1 MKNLKEKISKVNKDE
16 LLKMLS
22 SFILGVLLMLLFYP
36 DRIAKLENG
45 EEVAIKIGDKNI
57 TADAMYTKL
66 KEKYAIYEL
75 LDIVDSNILYD
86 MYELTEEDNEEI
98 ENRADNYIR
107 YYEENHNISE
117 EEFLENNGF
126 ANLNEFKKYL
136 ELDHLRKKYYDEYLT
151 KQISEEEIEDY
162 YDEEVFAPFNIE
174 HILVKI
180 SNDVT
185 DEDAKE
191 KAQEILD
198 RLDDGEDWEDLKEGY
213 EDEIINEAFKVDFDS
228 NLEDEFKTTAIKLK
242 DGKYSTSLVKTNYG
256 YHIIYR
262 VETLE
267 TPEYDEVKERI
278 LEVLKNKYAK
288 ENENVYEKSMIFM
301 REEAKMEIKDTE
313 LNEVYKKYTKDY
325 D

>member
-1 MKNLKEKISKVNKDE
+1 MKNLKEKISRLNKQE
-16 LLKMLS
+16 LLRMLS
-22 SFILGVLLMLLFYP
+22 TFILGVLLMLLFYP

-107 YYEENHNISE
+107 YYEENYNISE

-162 YDEEVFAPFNIE
+162 YDEEVFAPFNVE

-198 RLDDGEDWEDLKEGY
+198 RLDDGEDWEDLKEEY
-213 EDEIINEAFKVDFDS
+213 EDEIITEAFEVDFDS

-288 ENENVYEKSMIFM
+288 ENENVYEKSMIIM

>member
-1 MKNLKEKISKVNKDE
+1 MKNLKEKISRLNKQE
-16 LLKMLS
+16 LLRMLS
-22 SFILGVLLMLLFYP
+22 TFILGVLLMLLFYP

-86 MYELTEEDNEEI
+86 MYELTDEDNEAI
-98 ENRADNYIR
+98 EKKADDYIR
-107 YYEENHNISE
+107 YYEENYNISE

-151 KQISEEEIEDY
+151 KQISEEEIEEY
-162 YDEEVFAPFNIE
+162 YDEEVFDPFNVE

-198 RLDDGEDWEDLKEGY
+198 RLDDGEDWEDLKEEY
-213 EDEIINEAFKVDFDS
+213 EDEIITEAFEVDFDS

-278 LEVLKNKYAK
+278 LEVLKNKYAE
-288 ENENVYEKSMIFM
+288 ENENLYEKSMIFM

>member
-198 RLDDGEDWEDLKEGY
+198 RLDDGEDWEDLKEEY

-288 ENENVYEKSMIFM
+288 ENENVYEKSMIIM

>member
-86 MYELTEEDNEEI
+86 MYELTDEDNEVI
-98 ENRADNYIR
+98 ENRADTYIS
-107 YYEENHNISE
+107 YYEENYNISE

-162 YDEEVFAPFNIE
+162 YDEEVFAPFNVE

>member
-107 YYEENHNISE
+107 YYEENYNISE

-198 RLDDGEDWEDLKEGY
+198 RLDDGEDWEDLKEEY

-288 ENENVYEKSMIFM
+288 ENENVYEKSMIIM

>member
-45 EEVAIKIGDKNI
+45 EEGAIKIGDKNI

-162 YDEEVFAPFNIE
+162 YDEEVFAPFNVE

-198 RLDDGEDWEDLKEGY
+198 RLDDGEDWEDLKEEY
-213 EDEIINEAFKVDFDS
+213 EDEIITEAFEVDFDS

>member
-162 YDEEVFAPFNIE
+162 YDEEVFAPFNVE

-198 RLDDGEDWEDLKEGY
+198 RLDDGEDWEDLKEEY
-213 EDEIINEAFKVDFDS
+213 EDEIITEAFEVDFDS

>member
-1 MKNLKEKISKVNKDE
+1 
-16 LLKMLS
+16 
-22 SFILGVLLMLLFYP
+22 MLLFYP

-98 ENRADNYIR
+98 ENRADDYIR
-107 YYEENHNISE
+107 YYEENYNISE

-162 YDEEVFAPFNIE
+162 YDEEVFAPFNVE

-198 RLDDGEDWEDLKEGY
+198 RLDDGEDWEDLKEEY
-213 EDEIINEAFKVDFDS
+213 EDEIITEALKVDFDS

>member
-1 MKNLKEKISKVNKDE
+1 MKNLKEKISRLNKQE
-16 LLKMLS
+16 LLRMLS
-22 SFILGVLLMLLFYP
+22 TFILGVLLMLLFYP

-162 YDEEVFAPFNIE
+162 YDEEVFAPFNVE

-198 RLDDGEDWEDLKEGY
+198 RLDDGEDWEDLKEEY
-213 EDEIINEAFKVDFDS
+213 EDEIITEAFEVDFDS

-288 ENENVYEKSMIFM
+288 ENENVYEKSMIIM

>member
-1 MKNLKEKISKVNKDE
+1 
-16 LLKMLS
+16 
-22 SFILGVLLMLLFYP
+22 MLLFYP

-107 YYEENHNISE
+107 YYEENYNISE

-162 YDEEVFAPFNIE
+162 YDEEVFAPFNVE

-198 RLDDGEDWEDLKEGY
+198 RLDDGEDWEDLKEEY
-213 EDEIINEAFKVDFDS
+213 EDEIITEALKVDFDS

>member
-107 YYEENHNISE
+107 YYEENYNISE

-162 YDEEVFAPFNIE
+162 YDEEVFAPFNVE

-198 RLDDGEDWEDLKEGY
+198 RLDDGEDWEDLKEEY
-213 EDEIINEAFKVDFDS
+213 EDEIITEAFEVDFDS